1 MRISLKSKIWLS
13 ICSIVFI
20 FTFFSYYYFPRQQE
34 KLLVDNYNSE
44 VQNLSNTVALGV
56 KIALKEQNFEGVQ
69 TALEFVKDDPRL
81 QFVSMLSY
89 DTVWDADRTEYQ
101 IKKEIVTNFPDSEH
115 PNPDVQST
123 DSLIV
128 KRAEFQSPSMSGAIL
143 LGFST
148 KAIAESKKRIMITA
162 LLVSSEIFLVGI
174 LIGFLLARHISK
186 PVKALMNAAEKVGKG
201 DLNQKITRI
210 YKDEIGDLSVAF
222 NKMVDDLGKA
232 REELRD
238 KNSMLTEANQTL
250 SNTMKELKDTHAQL
264 IQSEKMASLGEL
276 TAGIAHEIQ
285 NPLNFVNNFS
295 ELNTELIEELKEEIE
310 KGNLEEVKAIAGD
323 IQQNEQK
330 ITHHGKRADSIVKG
344 MLQHSRN
351 SSGLKEPTDINVLAE
366 EFLRLA
372 YHGLRAKDKTFN
384 ATMNTSFDP
393 AVGKISVVSQDIGR
407 VILNLITNAF
417 HAVKEKKVHH
427 SDGYAP
433 VVTVRT
439 ERKEKEVLIVIS
451 DNGNGVPERIIDK
464 IFQPFFTTKPTG
476 QGTGLGLSMSYDIIT
491 KGHNGDL
498 RLETKEGE
506 GSDFIISLPV
516 SQS

>member
-1 MRISLKSKIWLS
+1 MRIGLKSKIWLS

-20 FTFFSYYYFPRQQE
+20 FTFFSYYYFPLQQE
-34 KLLVDNYNSE
+34 KLLVDNYNNE
-44 VQNLSNTVALGV
+44 IQNLSNTVALGI

-69 TALEFVKDDPRL
+69 TAMEFVKDDPRL
-81 QFVSMLSY
+81 QFVCMLSY
-89 DTVWDADRTEYQ
+89 DTVRQPNSKSYK
-101 IKKEIVTNFPDSEH
+101 IRKSVVTTVPESQE
-115 PNPDVQST
+115 PNPEMQSS
-123 DSLIV
+123 DSVIIKLS
-128 KRAEFQSPSMSGAIL
+128 EFQSSSFSGAVM
-143 LGFST
+143 LGFNT
-148 KAIAESKKRIMITA
+148 KAISESKGQIKSTA
-162 LLVSSEIFLVGI
+162 LLVSSVIFLVGI

-186 PVKALMNAAEKVGKG
+186 PVMALRTAAEKVGMG
-201 DLNQKITRI
+201 DLSQKINRI
-210 YKDEIGDLSVAF
+210 NQDEIGDLSIAF
-222 NKMVDDLGKA
+222 NKMVDDLGRA
-232 REELRD
+232 REELSD
-238 KNSMLTEANQTL
+238 KNTQLTGANLSL
-250 SNTMKELKDTHAQL
+250 SNTMQELKVTHAQL

-295 ELNTELIEELKEEIE
+295 ELNAELIEELIEEME
-310 KGNLEEVKAIAGD
+310 KGNLDDVKSIADD
-323 IQQNEQK
+323 IRLNEQK

-351 SSGLKEPTDINVLAE
+351 STGLKEPTDINALAD

-384 ATMNTSFDP
+384 ATMNTMFDE
-393 AVGKISVVSQDIGR
+393 AAGKINVVSQDIGR

-417 HAVKEKKVHH
+417 HAVKEKKTMHPE
-427 SDGYAP
+427 GYTP
-433 VVTVRT
+433 TVTVRT
-439 ERKEKEVLIVIS
+439 ERKEKDLLIVVS

-498 RLETKEGE
+498 RIQTKEGE
-506 GSDFIISLPV
+506 GSEFIISLPL
-516 SQS
+516 SDS